1 MNYKILLIS
10 FITFFLCSGSATA
23 QDKRYR
29 VEILVFTHLQHDAEP
44 REEMWL
50 RDFSE
55 SLDFLKAPEEEDAD
69 SENPDGVEGERLA
82 ANEAIAEDS
91 VTAADAGIATEEF
104 PPGEVPEEDLEEIP
118 WADVVPIET
127 MGEVMQEA
135 GRRLRLSAPFRPE
148 QYLSWEQSA
157 DEPFPSLRI
166 HNQEI
171 VLIDDPYADLRAELA
186 EKELESEPGAE
197 KPIVFSDQGNILPGD
212 PEAESEEESEL
223 PEPTLYHQIDGTVML
238 RRSRFLHMELDLE
251 LREAIF
257 DEMAMTRALIAQEQ
271 FEGENPETNTETDL
285 PRPSSFL
292 IHRLQQSRQV
302 KTARMEYFD
311 GPVLSVLAYISS
323 VEIDENESTEDKG

>member
-1 MNYKILLIS
+1 MYAGI
-10 FITFFLCSGSATA
+10 ATA

-29 VEILVFTHLQHDAEP
+29 VEILVLTHLQHDAEP

-69 SENPDGVEGERLA
+69 SENQVGDEGIQPT
-82 ANEAIAEDS
+82 ANEAVPADTMAATSAETGL
-91 VTAADAGIATEEF
+91 VAEE
-104 PPGEVPEEDLEEIP
+104 GELEEIP
-118 WADVVPIET
+118 WADVVPVET
-127 MGEVMQEA
+127 MGEAMQEA
-135 GRRLRLSAPFRPE
+135 WRRLRLSAPFRPE

-171 VLIDDPYADLRAELA
+171 VLIDDPYADLRAQLA
-186 EKELESEPGAE
+186 EDESGEGTGE
-197 KPIVFSDQGNILPGD
+197 PIVFSDQGSILPGD

-223 PEPTLYHQIDGTVML
+223 PEPTLFHQIDGTVML
-238 RRSRFLHMELDLE
+238 RRSRFLHLDLDLE
-251 LREAIF
+251 LREAIY
-257 DEMAMTRALIAQEQ
+257 DEMAMTRALMEQEQ
-271 FEGENPETNTETDL
+271 FEGEIPEAHSETGL
-285 PRPSSFL
+285 PQPSSFL

-323 VEIDENESTEDKG
+323 VEVDEDERTEDNS

>member
-1 MNYKILLIS
+1 MYAG
-10 FITFFLCSGSATA
+10 TATA

-44 REEMWL
+44 HEEMWL

-55 SLDFLKAPEEEDAD
+55 SLDFLKAPEEDAEL
-69 SENPDGVEGERLA
+69 ENEGGDEEIQPA
-82 ANEAIAEDS
+82 ANEVVPKDAMAAASAEAGL
-91 VTAADAGIATEEF
+91 AAEEE
-104 PPGEVPEEDLEEIP
+104 GLEEIP
-118 WADVVPIET
+118 WADVVPVET
-127 MGEVMQEA
+127 MGEAMQEA
-135 GRRLRLSAPFRPE
+135 WRRLRLSAPFRPE

-171 VLIDDPYADLRAELA
+171 VHIDDPYADLRAELA
-186 EKELESEPGAE
+186 EDESGEGTGE
-197 KPIVFSDQGNILPGD
+197 PIVFSDQGNILPGD

-223 PEPTLYHQIDGTVML
+223 PEPTLFHQIDGTVML
-238 RRSRFLHMELDLE
+238 RRSRFLHLELDLE

-257 DEMAMTRALIAQEQ
+257 DDMAMTRALIAQEQ
-271 FEGENPETNTETDL
+271 FEAEVPEAHSETGL
-285 PRPSSFL
+285 PQPSSFL
-292 IHRLQQSRQV
+292 IHKLQQSRQV

-323 VEIDENESTEDKG
+323 VEIDENEGIEDNG